1 MLLPLGQDYMHYD
14 LGWIGGITEALRI
27 SGIAHAHN
35 RMMCPH
41 DCTGPVVWIANLHMS
56 LAFPTAMILE
66 SVRAF
71 YLGFYNDLVTDLPV
85 IQQGQAYPMQG
96 TGLGTELQPALL
108 EAEDTIV
115 RTTMAG
121 DV

>member
-1 MLLPLGQDYMHYD
+1 
-14 LGWIGGITEALRI
+14 
-27 SGIAHAHN
+27 
-35 RMMCPH
+35 
-41 DCTGPVVWIANLHMS
+41 
-56 LAFPTAMILE
+56 
-66 SVRAF
+66 
-71 YLGFYNDLVTDLPV
+71 
-85 IQQGQAYPMQG
+85 MQG

>member
-1 MLLPLGQDYMHYD
+1 
-14 LGWIGGITEALRI
+14 
-27 SGIAHAHN
+27 
-35 RMMCPH
+35 
-41 DCTGPVVWIANLHMS
+41 
-56 LAFPTAMILE
+56 MILE

-71 YLGFYNDLVTDLPV
+71 YLGFYNDLVTDLP
-85 IQQGQAYPMQG
+85 IINQGHAYPMQG

-115 RTTMAG
+115 RTTMAD